1 MSRRKCEYGSQQP
14 IKFKLHN
21 ITKVKLHHLSP
32 ILWTKDL
39 DKTISFYE
47 MVLGFKKRT
56 RFPNFVSLTRDN
68 VEIMFV
74 LPIEEPE
81 DCKDPN
87 NKEEF
92 FSKPQLTGSIY
103 ITTEKADELWESVKE
118 KVKIIS
124 TIADREYLMRDFS
137 ISDNNGYELVFG
149 EDISSK
155 SSSR

>member
-1 MSRRKCEYGSQQP
+1 MNSKL
-14 IKFKLHN
+14 KF
-21 ITKVKLHHLSP
+21 LSP

-39 DKTISFYE
+39 EQTTSFYE
-47 MVLGFKKRT
+47 SVLDFKKQT
-56 RFPNFVSLTRDN
+56 QFPNYVSLTRDN

-92 FSKPQLTGSIY
+92 FPRPQLTGSIY
-103 ITTEKADELWESVKE
+103 ITTEKVDDLWEKVKG

-124 TIADREYLMRDFS
+124 TIADRQYWMRDFS

-149 EDISSK
+149 EDISK
-155 SSSR
+155 